1 MALPAQ
7 RTAVSD
13 TVLDVEDEAAGRFG
27 RTVHRPRERQKP
39 VNVAIRMYAAVRSC
53 IGVGWTREEQIYAV
67 ARQSRYQLAGVSEH
81 NALVEDLMKK
91 AGARRFGSFGGLM
104 RCCFRVK
111 YKLKRCFFLHFV
123 FP

>member
-1 MALPAQ
+1 MDA
-7 RTAVSD
+7 T
-13 TVLDVEDEAAGRFG
+13 
-27 RTVHRPRERQKP
+27 
-39 VNVAIRMYAAVRSC
+39 VRSC
-53 IGVGWTREEQIYAV
+53 IGVGRTGEEQIYAV

-91 AGARRFGSFGGLM
+91 VGTRRFGPIGGLM